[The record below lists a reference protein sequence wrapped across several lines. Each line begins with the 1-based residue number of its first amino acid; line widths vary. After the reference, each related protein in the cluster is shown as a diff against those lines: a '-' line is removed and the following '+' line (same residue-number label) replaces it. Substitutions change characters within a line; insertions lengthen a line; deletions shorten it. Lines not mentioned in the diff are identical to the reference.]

1 MTPRLPL
8 HEDPDALDQL
18 LGQARGLI
26 LGLIAQAAR
35 LLGGE
40 RTKEALNA
48 VLRTAILP
56 AEAALRRA
64 ILLIARTLPAPARPA
79 AAARHQPA
87 PLPAMPATASRSPR
101 RPSFRMREAR
111 PRTGAAAPARAPSPR
126 PAAKPYDP
134 ARTAARLIRRLEALD
149 AAAANPLREAKRWLR
164 RTLKAAATRKPLPI
178 PRFDHIPGLTALTP
192 EARPLLKTLNDE
204 ARNLFT
210 LPDTS

>member
-1 MTPRLPL
+1 MTPRRPL
-8 HEDPDALDQL
+8 HEDPDALDRL

-26 LGLIAQAAR
+26 LGLIAEASR
-35 LLGGE
+35 LLGGA

-48 VLRTAILP
+48 ALRTAILP

-64 ILLIARTLPAPARPA
+64 ILLIARTLSAPSRPA
-79 AAARHQPA
+79 ARTPPSHPAIPSADARA
-87 PLPAMPATASRSPR
+87 PR

-111 PRTGAAAPARAPSPR
+111 PRAGAAAPAPKPGS
-126 PAAKPYDP
+126 AATPYDP
-134 ARTAARLIRRLEALD
+134 ARTAARLARRLEALD
-149 AAAANPLREAKRWLR
+149 AAAANPVREARRWLR

-178 PRFDHIPGLTALTP
+178 PRFDHIPGLTALP
-192 EARPLLKTLNDE
+192 QESRPLLTTLNAE